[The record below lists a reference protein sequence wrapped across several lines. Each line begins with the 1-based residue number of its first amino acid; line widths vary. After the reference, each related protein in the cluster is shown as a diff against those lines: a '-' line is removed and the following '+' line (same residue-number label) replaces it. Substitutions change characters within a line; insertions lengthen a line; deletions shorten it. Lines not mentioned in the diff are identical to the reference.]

1 MHGRTGFLLGLV
13 IGAALVGI
21 VQGGKVWCCRSTE
34 RDHAD
39 DPERDKV
46 DIASEESFPASDAP
60 AY

>member
-1 MHGRTGFLLGLV
+1 MHGKTGFWLGLV

-21 VQGGKVWCCRSTE
+21 VQSGKVWRCRSTE
-34 RDHAD
+34 RDQAD